1 VIFLFAGEAELRI
14 GGREGE
20 TVFVNVLFANAV
32 HKDTAIVTKDAPL
45 KPVVKKLTI
54 FSHQPARGVTHLHIL
69 ISLRAVQSL
78 IPIDNQAP
86 DYAHSINQQVALF
99 AVDALCSS

>member
-32 HKDTAIVTKDAPL
+32 HEDTAIVTKDAPL
-45 KPVVKKLTI
+45 KPIVKELTI
-54 FSHQPARGVTHLHIL
+54 FSHQPACGITHLHIL

-78 IPIDNQAP
+78 VAIDNQAP
-86 DYAHSINQQVALF
+86 EYAHSVNQEVALF
-99 AVDALCSS
+99 AVDTLRSS

>member
-1 VIFLFAGEAELRI
+1 MIFLFAGEAEFRV

-45 KPVVKKLTI
+45 KPIIKELTI
-54 FSHQPARGVTHLHIL
+54 FSHRPARGVTHLHIL
-69 ISLRAVQSL
+69 VSFRAVQSL
-78 IPIDNQAP
+78 VAIDNQAP
-86 DYAHSINQQVALF
+86 DYAHPVNQEVTLF
-99 AVDALCSS
+99 AVDALRSS